1 MTPEQNEEIKIKIGK
16 AEQILRTRE
25 YIFKYIE
32 TMKLV
37 LSGTFGAR
45 EMSVNILGYLTYNSE
60 DCVRLPKGICKQV
73 AALAL
78 EQYQKD
84 LDSLE
89 KQYNDIISS
98 LTQSK
103 Q

>member
-1 MTPEQNEEIKIKIGK
+1 MTQEQNEEIKIKIGK
-16 AEQILRTRE
+16 AEKILRTRE

-37 LSGTFGAR
+37 LSDNFQER
-45 EMSVNILGYLTYNSE
+45 EMSVNILGHLRYNSE
-60 DCVRLPKGICKQV
+60 DCVSLPKGICKQV

-84 LDSLE
+84 LDELE

-98 LTQSK
+98 LTPDK

>member
-1 MTPEQNEEIKIKIGK
+1 MTPEQNEQIKKKIYQANLIIGK
-16 AEQILRTRE
+16 KES
-25 YIFKYIE
+25 IFKYIE

-37 LSGTFGAR
+37 LSDNFQER
-45 EMSVNILGYLTYNSE
+45 EMSVNILGHLTYNSE
-60 DCVRLPKGICKQV
+60 DCVSLPKDICKQV

-84 LDSLE
+84 LDELE

-98 LTQSK
+98 LTQNK